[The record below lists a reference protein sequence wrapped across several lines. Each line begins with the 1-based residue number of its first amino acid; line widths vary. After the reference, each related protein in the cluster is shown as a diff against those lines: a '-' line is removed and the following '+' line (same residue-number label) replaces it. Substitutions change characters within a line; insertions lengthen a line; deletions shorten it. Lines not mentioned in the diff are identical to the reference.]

1 MQLGRTYI
9 YSNFLKAIMI
19 FATILLAVGVALML
33 TPRTDMSEVAKYT
46 VVGIVWLV
54 ILYVT
59 SRRFRTIA
67 EGNTPRPW
75 WCMTVS
81 PFLGWAFATFFAAMG
96 IWIAAGSDLLPSNPL
111 LGMVYVMFGGLFVVS
126 ALRPP
131 TRRR

>member
-1 MQLGRTYI
+1 MV
-9 YSNFLKAIMI
+9 FLTM
-19 FATILLAVGVALML
+19 LLTVDVALML

>member
-1 MQLGRTYI
+1 MRSKIIFYP
-9 YSNFLKAIMI
+9 FVLKAMMV
-19 FATILLAVGVALML
+19 FLTMLLAVDVALML

-54 ILYVT
+54 ALYVA
-59 SRRFRTIA
+59 SRRFHTMT
-67 EGNTPRPW
+67 EGNAPRPW
-75 WCMTVS
+75 WCMTAS
-81 PFLGWAFATFFAAMG
+81 CFLGWAFAIVFAAIG
-96 IWIAAGSDLLPSNPL
+96 IWMAAGSNLLPSIPL

>member
-1 MQLGRTYI
+1 MRSKIIFYP
-9 YSNFLKAIMI
+9 FVRKAIMV
-19 FATILLAVGVALML
+19 FLTMLLTVGVALML
-33 TPRTDMSEVAKYT
+33 TPRTDMSEVAKCT

-67 EGNTPRPW
+67 EGNAPRPW

-111 LGMVYVMFGGLFVVS
+111 LGMAYVMFGGLFVMS

>member
-1 MQLGRTYI
+1 MRSKIIFYP
-9 YSNFLKAIMI
+9 FVLKAIMV
-19 FATILLAVGVALML
+19 FLTMLLTVGVALML
-33 TPRTDMSEVAKYT
+33 TPRTDMSEVAKCT

-67 EGNTPRPW
+67 EGNAPRPW

-81 PFLGWAFATFFAAMG
+81 SFLGWAFAIFFAAMG
-96 IWIAAGSDLLPSNPL
+96 IGIAAGSNLLPNNPL
-111 LGMVYVMFGGLFVVS
+111 LGMVYVMFGGLFVMS

>member
-1 MQLGRTYI
+1 MV
-9 YSNFLKAIMI
+9 FLTM
-19 FATILLAVGVALML
+19 LLTVDVALML

-81 PFLGWAFATFFAAMG
+81 PFLG
-96 IWIAAGSDLLPSNPL
+96 
-111 LGMVYVMFGGLFVVS
+111 
-126 ALRPP
+126 
-131 TRRR
+131 

>member
-19 FATILLAVGVALML
+19 FATMLLTVGVALML
-33 TPRTDMSEVAKYT
+33 TPRTDMSEVTKYT

-54 ILYVT
+54 ALYVV

-67 EGNTPRPW
+67 EGNAPRPW
-75 WCMTVS
+75 WCMTAAR
-81 PFLGWAFATFFAAMG
+81 FLGWAFAIFFAAMG
-96 IWIAAGSDLLPSNPL
+96 IWIAAGSNLLPNNPL
-111 LGMVYVMFGGLFVVS
+111 LGIAYLAFGGLFVVS

>member
-1 MQLGRTYI
+1 MRSKIIFYP
-9 YSNFLKAIMI
+9 FVLKAIMV
-19 FATILLAVGVALML
+19 FLTILLAVGVALML

-81 PFLGWAFATFFAAMG
+81 PFLGRAFATFFAAMG

>member
-1 MQLGRTYI
+1 MRSKIIFYP
-9 YSNFLKAIMI
+9 FVLKAIMV
-19 FATILLAVGVALML
+19 FLTMLLTVGVALML
-33 TPRTDMSEVAKYT
+33 TPRTDMSEVAKCT

-67 EGNTPRPW
+67 EGNAPRPW

-111 LGMVYVMFGGLFVVS
+111 LGMAYVMFGGLFVMS

-131 TRRR
+131 TRQR

>member
-1 MQLGRTYI
+1 MV
-9 YSNFLKAIMI
+9 FLTM
-19 FATILLAVGVALML
+19 LLTVDVALML

-67 EGNTPRPW
+67 EENVPRPW

-81 PFLGWAFATFFAAMG
+81 SFLGWAFAIFFAAMG
-96 IWIAAGSDLLPSNPL
+96 IGIAAGSNLLPNNPL
-111 LGMVYVMFGGLFVVS
+111 LGMVYVMFGGLFVMS

>member
-1 MQLGRTYI
+1 MRSKIIFYP
-9 YSNFLKAIMI
+9 FVLKAIMV
-19 FATILLAVGVALML
+19 FLTMLLTVGVALML
-33 TPRTDMSEVAKYT
+33 TPRTDMSEVAKCT

-67 EGNTPRPW
+67 EGNAPRPW

-111 LGMVYVMFGGLFVVS
+111 LGMAYVMFGGLFVRS